1 MTISSNRI
9 QALCLLGITCL
20 LLLSLAGC
28 AASRAYRQGT
38 ELVESGDVEAGLMKL
53 EEAVRSDPSNAE
65 YRIALA
71 SRRARAL
78 ERLLAG
84 GERAL
89 ADGEL
94 DLAEQQYRLALRL
107 DARHP
112 MARQGVAAVQQEAR
126 YVKTLAEVDGLIKKG
141 AGPDLVEAAEK
152 LREILAASP
161 RHPGALALKDRL
173 NQAQQ
178 ATMRPEVRLAAT
190 YRKPITLEFRDAPIK
205 SVFDFIAKLSGLNF
219 YFDKEVR
226 SDLKATVL
234 AKDTSIEDAVHL
246 VLVSNQLE
254 QKVLNGNAILIYPST
269 PAKLKEHQTL
279 MVRSFY
285 VVNADVKA
293 VANTIKTIVKTKD
306 IVFDERVGV
315 IIVRDT
321 PQAVRM
327 AERIVALQDITDP
340 EVMLEVE
347 VMEIKRSRLLE
358 LGIQWPSQLTMT
370 PISDAGPWT
379 FSKLRSLKAS
389 SFQLGSST
397 GHARLNARKEDQDS
411 NILANPR
418 IRVRNR
424 EKAKILI
431 GDKVPVITST
441 STATGFS
448 SESVSYIDVGLKL
461 EVEPTVYLDDEVAIK
476 VNLEVSNLVREITS
490 KSGALSYQI
499 GTRGANTILRLKD
512 GETQI
517 LAGLINDEDRSSA
530 NKVPGLGEIPILGR
544 LFGSQKDDTQ
554 RNEILLSIT
563 PRVVRGLRR
572 PDLSMAEFESGT
584 ESNIGAESVRLAPLL
599 AGKKEAVEG
608 SGAADASGGA
618 ASRPAGGD
626 NANQAPAGTAGDA
639 PSFTWQ
645 VPNRVK
651 VGDQVSAVLKVN
663 SQAGV
668 SSLPLLLGF
677 DPQYWEVV
685 NVMELDFLKQKGGAT
700 TFSSQVDAKQGRVV
714 IAATRQ
720 AAGAPGAP
728 GEVVARGAGELLAVS
743 LRALKPGAAAMLQ
756 VLSAAPDPM
765 PQARLALPVEQAVRI
780 EP

>member
-1 MTISSNRI
+1 MTRI
-9 QALCLLGITCL
+9 LGTCL
-20 LLLSLAGC
+20 LLIAMIALGGC
-28 AASRAYRQGT
+28 AASRAYQQGHT
-38 ELVESGDVEAGLMKL
+38 LIEAGDVEAGLMKL
-53 EEAVRSDPSNAE
+53 EEAVRLEPLNTE

-71 SRRARAL
+71 SRRARVL
-78 ERLLAG
+78 DRI
-84 GERAL
+84 L
-89 ADGEL
+89 ADGDSALSEGQLEL
-94 DLAEQQYRLALRL
+94 AAQHYQLALKL
-107 DARHP
+107 DARHA
-112 MARQGVAAVQQEAR
+112 MAKQGLAAVQREAR
-126 YVKTLAEVDGLIKKG
+126 HAKMLADVDSLIKKG
-141 AGPDLVEAAEK
+141 NGPDLLEAAEK
-152 LREILAASP
+152 LREILTATP
-161 RHPGALALKDRL
+161 RHAGALAMKDRL
-173 NQAQQ
+173 DQAQQ

-190 YRKPITLEFRDAPIK
+190 YRRPITLEFRDAPIK
-205 SVFDFIAKLSGLNF
+205 SVFDLIAKLSGLNF

-226 SDLKATVL
+226 SDLRTTIL
-234 AKDTSIEDAVHL
+234 AKNTSIEDAVRL

-269 PAKLKEHQTL
+269 PAKLKEYQTL

-327 AERIVALQDITDP
+327 AERIVALQDVTDP
-340 EVMLEVE
+340 EVMLEME

-358 LGIQWPSQLTMT
+358 LGIQWPNQLTMT

-379 FSKLRSLKAS
+379 FSKLSELKAS
-389 SFQLGSST
+389 SFQLKASP
-397 GHARLNARKEDQDS
+397 GHATLNARKEDQDS

-418 IRVRNR
+418 IRVRNK

-461 EVEPTVYLDDEVAIK
+461 DVEPMIYLDDEVAIK
-476 VNLEVSNLVREITS
+476 VNLEVSNLVREIIS

-499 GTRGANTILRLKD
+499 GTRGANTVLRLKD

-517 LAGLINDEDRSSA
+517 LAGLISDEDRSSA
-530 NKVPGLGEIPILGR
+530 NKVPGLGEMPILGR
-544 LFGSQKDDTQ
+544 LFGSQRDDTQ

-563 PRVVRGLRR
+563 PRIVRAMRR

-584 ESNIGAESVRLAPLL
+584 EGNIGAESIRLAPLL
-599 AGKKEAVEG
+599 TDKKDAADG
-608 SGAADASGGA
+608 AGAAGTPGLTGQDSGSNNNNPGAVSDAVSF
-618 ASRPAGGD
+618 SW
-626 NANQAPAGTAGDA
+626 QAPG
-639 PSFTWQ
+639 
-645 VPNRVK
+645 RVK
-651 VGDQVSAVLKVN
+651 VGQQVSAVLKVN

-668 SSLPLLLGF
+668 SALPLLLAF

-700 TFSSQVDAKQGRVV
+700 TFSSQVDAKQGRIVV
-714 IAATRQ
+714 ETTRQ
-720 AAGAPGAP
+720 VPGAQGEAGA
-728 GEVVARGAGELLAVS
+728 RGTGDLLAVS
-743 LRALKPGAAAMLQ
+743 LRALKPTTAGGAVLQ

-765 PQARLALPVEQAVRI
+765 PQARLALPVEQMVRI